1 MAALAGVDVFR
12 LLQDQF
18 LDPVKSCLAAR
29 FGGAAR
35 SSGKL
40 RLTPAG
46 AEFFAADGELAI
58 ELTSPQQGRAKL
70 NPFLHHD
77 NRGDKPELQIE
88 IDPRLAMI
96 RQVRLPSAAKRNLVD
111 VLGYEMDRL
120 SPFEADQVYYHFTPD
135 TEQQGTE
142 WLAGRLTV
150 VQKQRLDPWY
160 QMLSELGL
168 TIGQVTLVDESLP
181 LMLKPRQS
189 GVSRSGRSTSTL
201 LWVAVLLLSVVTS
214 GGLVWQ
220 QRQIAIDLQHKMQ
233 AAREQ
238 AAESM
243 RLEEQLTARR
253 KAIGMVSAQRQD
265 YLAVSDI
272 LLELTRLIPDGSWLQ
287 RVNLNSDSLIVSG
300 VSDQASA
307 LIALLEASP
316 MFVSVR
322 FKSPVVR
329 DRRSGNEKFDLTMTL
344 IQGPE
349 S

>member
-12 LLQDQF
+12 RLQDQF
-18 LDPVKSCLAAR
+18 IDPVTSCLAAR

-40 RLTPAG
+40 RLTAAG
-46 AEFFAADGELAI
+46 AEFFAADSESSMQLG
-58 ELTSPQQGRAKL
+58 SPQQDGAKL
-70 NPFLHHD
+70 NAFLHRD
-77 NRGDKPELQIE
+77 TRGDKPEVEIE
-88 IDPRLAMI
+88 IDPRLVMI

-135 TEQQGTE
+135 PEQQGTD
-142 WLAGRLTV
+142 WLAGQLTV

-168 TIGQVTLVDESLP
+168 AIGRVTLVDENLP

-189 GVSRSGRSTSTL
+189 GVARSGRSATML
-201 LWVAVLLLSVVTS
+201 LWLAVLLLSVVTA

-233 AAREQ
+233 AARQQ

-243 RLEEQLTARR
+243 RLEEKLSARR

-287 RVNLNSDSLIVSG
+287 RVNLNSDSLLVSG

-329 DRRSGNEKFDLTMTL
+329 DRRSGKEKFDLTMNLT
-344 IQGPE
+344 QGPE

>member
-1 MAALAGVDVFR
+1 MAALAGADVFR
-12 LLQDQF
+12 RLQDQF
-18 LDPVKSCLAAR
+18 IDPVKSCLAAR

-35 SSGKL
+35 SGGKL
-40 RLTPAG
+40 RLTPGG
-46 AEFFAADGELAI
+46 AEFFSTDGELTI
-58 ELTSPQQGRAKL
+58 ELTSPKQDGAKL
-70 NPFLHHD
+70 NALLHRD
-77 NRGDKPELQIE
+77 NLGDKPELQIE
-88 IDPRLAMI
+88 IDPRLVMS

-120 SPFEADQVYYHFTPD
+120 SPFEADQVYYHFTPQ

-142 WLAGRLTV
+142 WLAGELTV

-160 QMLSELGL
+160 RMLSELGL
-168 TIGQVTLVDESLP
+168 AIGRVSLVGESLP
-181 LMLKPRQS
+181 MMLKPRQS
-189 GVSRSGRSTSTL
+189 GVTRSGGSAAML
-201 LWVAVLLLSVVTS
+201 LWAAVLLLSVVTA
-214 GGLVWQ
+214 GGVVWQ

-238 AAESM
+238 AAQSM

-307 LIALLEASP
+307 LIARLEASP

-329 DRRSGNEKFDLTMTL
+329 DRRSGKEKFDLTMDL

>member
-1 MAALAGVDVFR
+1 MAALAGVDFFR
-12 LLQDQF
+12 HFQDRF
-18 LDPVKSCLAAR
+18 VDPVKSCLAAR
-29 FGGAAR
+29 FGGEVQSR
-35 SSGKL
+35 GKL
-40 RLTPAG
+40 RLKPGG
-46 AEFFAADGELAI
+46 AAYYAADGELAI
-58 ELTSPQQGRAKL
+58 ELSSPQQDGAKL
-70 NPFLHHD
+70 NAFLHR
-77 NRGDKPELQIE
+77 NSNNDKPEIQIE
-88 IDPRLAMI
+88 IDPQLVMT
-96 RQVRLPSAAKRNLVD
+96 RQVRLPLAAKRNLVD

-120 SPFEADQVYYHFTPD
+120 SPFEADQVYYHFTPQA
-135 TEQQGTE
+135 EQQTTE
-142 WLAGRLTV
+142 WLAGQLTV
-150 VQKQRLDPWY
+150 VQKQRVDPWY
-160 QMLSELGL
+160 RMLTELGL
-168 TIGQVTLVDESLP
+168 VIGQVTLVDERQP
-181 LMLKPRQS
+181 LMLKPRQA
-189 GVSRSGRSTSTL
+189 GVSHSGRSTTML
-201 LWVAVLLLSVVTS
+201 LWAAVMLLSVMTA

-253 KAIGMVSAQRQD
+253 KAIGMVSTQRQD

-287 RVNLNSDSLIVSG
+287 RVNLNADSLIVSG

-316 MFVSVR
+316 MFASVR

-329 DRRSGNEKFDLTMTL
+329 DRRSGKEKFDLTMNLT
-344 IQGPE
+344 QGPE